1 MVVVHVVGKELI
13 LIIED
18 NNKVV
23 FNKNDFEKIFNANDN
38 SVDKQ
43 YLINHIKLFADG
55 YMALHK
61 VVKGLKDFFDRR
73 PYGQIRLDLNWY

>member
-1 MVVVHVVGKELI
+1 M
-13 LIIED
+13 IIED

-23 FNKNDFEKIFNANDN
+23 FNKADFEKIFNTNDK
-38 SVDKQ
+38 SLDKQ
-43 YLINHIKLFADG
+43 YLVNHIKSFATD

-61 VVKGLKDFFDRR
+61 VVKGLKDFFDSR